1 MKRLTAYRDGEFIRR
16 RKPMNEELKLVQY
29 QRNPG
34 EKYDLDFISLENAKK
49 VQRFHASFPMYRE
62 TPLTELRETAEELGL
77 GTIYIKDE
85 SYRFGLN
92 AFKVLGGSYAIGSY
106 LAGRLGKTIEEL
118 SYEELISEQTKK
130 ALGEI
135 TFVTATDGNHGRGV
149 AWTASKL
156 RQKAVVYMPKGSARE
171 RLANILAEGADAAI
185 TDLNYDEAVRLA
197 NRQAEEK
204 GWVMVQDTAWE
215 GYEDIPEWIMQGY
228 GTMGYEAYTQLP
240 EKPTHIFLQAGV
252 GSMAGAVAGFFAS
265 VYGEERPLITIV
277 EPSQADCLFRTA
289 EAADGKLHFVTGQ
302 MCTIMAGLACGEPCS
317 IGWNVLKDYADYF
330 ISCPDY
336 MAAQGMRILAGPA
349 KGDSRIISGE
359 SGAAAFGCVTEIMR
373 DSNYADIREKLKL
386 NEDSRVLFFSTE
398 GDTDKENYRSIV
410 WDGAYAK

>member
-1 MKRLTAYRDGEFIRR
+1 MK
-16 RKPMNEELKLVQY
+16 EELKLVQY

-49 VQRFHASFPMYRE
+49 AQRLHASFPMYRE

-171 RLANILAEGADAAI
+171 RLANSLAEGADAAI

-252 GSMAGAVAGFFAS
+252 GSMAGAVAGFFAG
-265 VYGEERPLITIV
+265 VYGKDRPIITIV
-277 EPSQADCLFRTA
+277 EPDKADCIFRTA
-289 EAADGKLHFVTGQ
+289 KAADGRLHFVTGD
-302 MCTIMAGLACGEPCS
+302 MDTIMAGLACGEPCS

-336 MAAQGMRILAGPA
+336 MAAQGMRILGNPA
-349 KGDSRIISGE
+349 AGDSRVIAGE
-359 SGAAAFGCVTEIMR
+359 SGAAAFGCVSEILR
-373 DSNYADIREKLKL
+373 NPRYAQIKERLKL
-386 NEDSRVLFFSTE
+386 NKTSRVLFFNTE
-398 GDTDKENYRSIV
+398 GDTDRENYRSIV
-410 WDGAYAK
+410 WDGIYGRPV